1 MRHVKRRC
9 MFGPEIAQI
18 ERARPHKRRQ
28 DEHIREDPAE
38 LFAAQQHICHGGRR
52 TQHRA
57 ELPADLAG
65 AVDGV
70 ERIHDR
76 IDLQHPL
83 HCEHGKHHHHK
94 RCADLD
100 DRQIARLILHI
111 DFVVLPMFFILY
123 RHTLIQRARRVQNS
137 RQRAKRR
144 RLTAQNP
151 RTERANLHS
160 VLPGERDL
168 VFGKAALRTC
178 HNTDALI
185 PSGA

>member
-38 LFAAQQHICHGGRR
+38 LFAAQQHICRGGRR

-65 AVDGV
+65 TVDGV

-94 RCADLD
+94 RCANLD

-111 DFVVLPMFFILY
+111 GFCRITHVFHPLPSHSNPARPPRTKQPSARKAAPSHSAESADRESKSSF
-123 RHTLIQRARRVQNS
+123 RSARRTRPRLRKS
-137 RQRAKRR
+137 R
-144 RLTAQNP
+144 P
-151 RTERANLHS
+151 
-160 VLPGERDL
+160 PDL
-168 VFGKAALRTC
+168 
-178 HNTDALI
+178 
-185 PSGA
+185 S